1 MIKRAFY
8 QCFRAGLAI
17 FFEQVLFERTSVD
30 ADSDGAAIGL
40 RRVHHFLDPCLAADV
55 ARIDAQAGRAR
66 VGGFQCAL
74 IMKMNVRD
82 DGYARGAND
91 LPERSGRFLIG
102 AGHPDR
108 SEEHTSELQSLM
120 RTSYAV
126 FCLKKKK

>member
-40 RRVHHFLDPCLAADV
+40 RSVHHFLDPCLAADV

-91 LPERSGRFLIG
+91 LPE
-102 AGHPDR
+102 DR
-108 SEEHTSELQSLM
+108 KSTRLNSSH
-120 RTSYAV
+120 
-126 FCLKKKK
+126 